1 MAEYLYLFR
10 GGELPN
16 NSPEHMQRHMEQWRA
31 WIGALAKQGK
41 FKAGDPLEQ
50 GGRTLTG
57 RGKTVTDGPYAEAKD
72 LVGGYLIVTA
82 SSLDDATE
90 MARGC
95 PIFDANGSVEVRT
108 VRKMDQ

>member
-10 GGELPN
+10 GGELPR
-16 NSPEHMQRHMEQWRA
+16 NSPDHMQRHMEQWRN
-31 WIGALAKQGK
+31 WIAALAKQGK
-41 FKAGDPLEQ
+41 FKAGDPLEED
-50 GGRTLTG
+50 GRTLTG
-57 RGKTVTDGPYAEAKD
+57 KGKSVTDGPYAEAKD

-95 PIFDANGSVEVRT
+95 PILEANGSVEVRT
-108 VRKMDQ
+108 LRKMDP

>member
-10 GGELPN
+10 GGEMRKM
-16 NSPEHMQRHMEQWRA
+16 SPDVMQKQMERWRS
-31 WIGALAKQGK
+31 WIGDLAKQGK
-41 FKAGDPLEQ
+41 FKGGEPLEE

-57 RGKTVTDGPYAEAKD
+57 KSKTVTDGPYAEAKD

-82 SSLDDATE
+82 GSLDEATE

-95 PIFDANGSVEVRT
+95 PIFEVNGTVEVRT
-108 VRKMDQ
+108 IGKM